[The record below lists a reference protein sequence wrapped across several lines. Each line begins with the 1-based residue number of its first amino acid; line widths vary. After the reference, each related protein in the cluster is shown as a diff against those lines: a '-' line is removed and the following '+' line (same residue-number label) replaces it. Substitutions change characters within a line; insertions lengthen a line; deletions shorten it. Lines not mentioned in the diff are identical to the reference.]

1 MGPYDLSISLGIAN
15 KFDSEKFKAALDKII
30 EACKENRMP
39 LGIFESNENRITKLK
54 TSGFTFF
61 CLSSDISFLIN
72 DAKRILINLKG
83 IILKMNQYERLKKIS
98 SSSLADADKSIRCL
112 SHDIVRFNGNKNMI
126 GQARVVQVHND
137 FLGVLAG
144 IIDAKEG
151 EVLVVNASA
160 TYDAVLGGLFSTEAE
175 RKGLAGIVVDGLIR
189 DLDYIRTLE
198 IPVYAKGSR
207 PSAGSTNVIPANKNE
222 VFCGGVRVTN
232 GDILVGDGD
241 GVVVIESNKLDEL
254 IDTAFEIEKKEE
266 LILEKL
272 KKGVNLASLINVEEH
287 IKHLKEKKKSTL
299 KVCC

>member
-1 MGPYDLSISLGIAN
+1 
-15 KFDSEKFKAALDKII
+15 
-30 EACKENRMP
+30 
-39 LGIFESNENRITKLK
+39 
-54 TSGFTFF
+54 
-61 CLSSDISFLIN
+61 
-72 DAKRILINLKG
+72 
-83 IILKMNQYERLKKIS
+83 MNQLNRLKKIS

-112 SHDIVRFNGNKNMI
+112 NHDIVRFNGNKNMV

-137 FLGVLAG
+137 FLGVLAT

-175 RKGLAGIVVDGLIR
+175 RKGLAGIVIDGLVR
-189 DLDYIRTLE
+189 DLDHIKTLE

-207 PSAGSTNVIPANKNE
+207 SSAGSTNVIPPIKNE

-241 GVVVIESNKLDEL
+241 GVVVIEPSEL
-254 IDTAFEIEKKEE
+254 NETIDKASEIEKKEA

-272 KKGVNLASLINVEEH
+272 NKGVNLSSLLNFEEH
-287 IKHLKEKKKSTL
+287 IKHLEEKKKSSL
-299 KVCC
+299 RFVVDE

>member
-1 MGPYDLSISLGIAN
+1 
-15 KFDSEKFKAALDKII
+15 
-30 EACKENRMP
+30 
-39 LGIFESNENRITKLK
+39 
-54 TSGFTFF
+54 
-61 CLSSDISFLIN
+61 
-72 DAKRILINLKG
+72 
-83 IILKMNQYERLKKIS
+83 MNQHEKLKKIS

-207 PSAGSTNVIPANKNE
+207 PSAGSTNVVPTNKNE

-241 GVVVIESNKLDEL
+241 GVVVIEPNKLDEL

-272 KKGVNLASLINVEEH
+272 KKGVNLASLINVKEH

-299 KVCC
+299 RFVVDE

>member
-1 MGPYDLSISLGIAN
+1 
-15 KFDSEKFKAALDKII
+15 
-30 EACKENRMP
+30 
-39 LGIFESNENRITKLK
+39 
-54 TSGFTFF
+54 
-61 CLSSDISFLIN
+61 
-72 DAKRILINLKG
+72 
-83 IILKMNQYERLKKIS
+83 MNQLHRLKKIS

-112 SHDIVRFNGNKNMI
+112 NHDIVRFNGNKNMV

-137 FLGVLAG
+137 FLGVLAT

-175 RKGLAGIVVDGLIR
+175 RRGLAGIVIDGLVR
-189 DLDYIRTLE
+189 DLDHIKTLE

-207 PSAGSTNVIPANKNE
+207 SSAGSTNVIPPTKNE

-241 GVVVIESNKLDEL
+241 GVVVIEPSEL
-254 IDTAFEIEKKEE
+254 NETIDKASEIEKKEA

-272 KKGVNLASLINVEEH
+272 NKGVNLSSLLNVEEH
-287 IKHLKEKKKSTL
+287 IKHLEGKKKSSL
-299 KVCC
+299 RFVVDE